1 LHWKRLPPLLQDDR
15 VTPINPESAKAR
27 RKAIEQKWS
36 FNGIMDYFTT
46 KSDDTFDLSK
56 AKLLLHT
63 YGMASHFVHADHSA
77 LDLMEDRYHR
87 TPQDL
92 RFLEAGHAS
101 RILTDQASLA
111 FLCAVAASRH
121 FKAKFRD
128 QVTLATRVQECLD
141 LSKPIMDAF
150 YGSQKE
156 FYESYGYKFS
166 DRDA

>member
-1 LHWKRLPPLLQDDR
+1 MRGLEISDRKTGPRRGDGQD
-15 VTPINPESAKAR
+15 
-27 RKAIEQKWS
+27 
-36 FNGIMDYFTT
+36 
-46 KSDDTFDLSK
+46 
-56 AKLLLHT
+56 
-63 YGMASHFVHADHSA
+63 
-77 LDLMEDRYHR
+77 
-87 TPQDL
+87 
-92 RFLEAGHAS
+92 HAS

-121 FKAKFRD
+121 FKAKFKD

-141 LSKPIMDAF
+141 LGKPIMDAF